1 MHTAFKCWTCSMNVT
16 CMGRGCVGVIIDS
29 VDILSISLFMAC
41 DSASFSKIFPTLEG
55 PSGKNYE

>member
-1 MHTAFKCWTCSMNVT
+1 MNVT